1 MSGCDGSRSTRSEVP
16 GLLPGVTIN
25 LNDCADLAP
34 VMRKPLTRRVMH
46 RIAPELSKT
55 VSGIV
60 ALSLALSVMC
70 GNVAFAQET
79 EVLPELDFYLK
90 LNANVRLRAQASD
103 TREGGDPTQL
113 TIGPDLEFYLKPLV
127 RLKRV
132 TVFDLNEA
140 KKRPLVVSAGYRYL
154 VTPGSPATNRTVLT
168 ATSHFPLKVGSLLS
182 DTNRADLDSTNGA
195 FKWRYR
201 NRLQI
206 ERSLKISSYHPVPY
220 VSAEVYYE
228 EQYRKWST
236 TELYAGSLFPIKK
249 RYEFDLY
256 YEHQNN
262 TGKSPNRQLQGIGLK
277 LNIFFP

>member
-1 MSGCDGSRSTRSEVP
+1 MPKLR
-16 GLLPGVTIN
+16 
-25 LNDCADLAP
+25 
-34 VMRKPLTRRVMH
+34 TRRVI
-46 RIAPELSKT
+46 RWIEPGLSKAFFA
-55 VSGIV
+55 IL
-60 ALSLALSVMC
+60 ALSLVLSVMW
-70 GNVAFAQET
+70 GNVALAQET
-79 EVLPELDFYLK
+79 EALPELDFYLK
-90 LNANVRLRAQASD
+90 LNANVRLRTQASD

-113 TIGPDLEFYLKPLV
+113 TIGPDLELYFKPLV

-132 TVFDLNEA
+132 TVFDLDEA
-140 KKRPLVVSAGYRYL
+140 KKRPLVISAGYRYL

-182 DTNRADLDSTNGA
+182 DANRADLDWTNGA

-206 ERSLKISSYHPVPY
+206 EKSLRISSYHPVPY

>member
-34 VMRKPLTRRVMH
+34 VMRKPLTRRVIH

-55 VSGIV
+55 VWGIL

-79 EVLPELDFYLK
+79 EVLPELD
-90 LNANVRLRAQASD
+90 
-103 TREGGDPTQL
+103 
-113 TIGPDLEFYLKPLV
+113 FYLKPLV

-206 ERSLKISSYHPVPY
+206 EKSLRISSYHPVPY